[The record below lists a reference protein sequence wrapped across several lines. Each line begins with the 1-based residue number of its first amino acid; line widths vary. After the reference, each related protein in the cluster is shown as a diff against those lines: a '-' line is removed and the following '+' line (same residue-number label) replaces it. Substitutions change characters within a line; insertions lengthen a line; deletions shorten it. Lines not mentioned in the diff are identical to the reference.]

1 MFRGSPIR
9 SSSLARTLI
18 GVGVALAALTLLV
31 LPAGAQPKS
40 DKLQWSARLEGEDVR
55 AGESGR
61 VLVTVVPK
69 EGWHVY
75 AMNQPEGPVSTS
87 FQLDGGPLIEPAG
100 SPIEPTP
107 QRKYDR
113 GFKMEIGYHEGP
125 TTFAVPFRV
134 KPDASGSV
142 RLVVRAT
149 AQACDATSCDIP
161 TTEELTVDLKLAAG
175 AARPERATPSQE
187 APPQPQGHVQPQ
199 PTTPQQGTAEDVDS
213 TTRKIEEARGKGL
226 LAYLW
231 LSFVAGLLALLTPC
245 VWPMIPVTVSFFS
258 KKTEEGAQKNLKM
271 ALAYCLGIM
280 GTFTALGLI
289 VTLAFGAAGL
299 QRFAASPWVNLALA
313 ALFVV
318 LALNLFGVYEIVV
331 PSWMLNK
338 AQAGSQ
344 RSGIAGP
351 IFMGLAFSIT
361 SFTCTVPFVGT
372 ILVAATK
379 GNLWDPILGMLA
391 FSLAFAI
398 PFFLLALFPQ
408 YLASMPR
415 SGTWLTAVKAYMGF
429 LELAAALKFLQSAE
443 IVVQLGWLTRP
454 VFLAVWF
461 AIFVIAGLYLLG
473 WLRLPHGGEPKIG
486 PARRLFGVANLGIA
500 VYLLAAIEGAPLGG
514 LSGFLPPERYPYR
527 ADGPKGASQQAG
539 AIRWIENYE
548 QGLALARQER
558 RALFIN
564 FTGYTCT
571 NCRVMEGEV
580 FPKPEVARRINE
592 FIPVELFTDNG
603 TPENNR
609 NAELRERLT
618 KASTNPTYV
627 ILAPDGKVLKV
638 FQGLA
643 LSDAEFVRFLDEG
656 KREADAWFARQKG

>member
-1 MFRGSPIR
+1 MSQGSLIR
-9 SSSLARTLI
+9 SSARALALI
-18 GVGVALAALTLLV
+18 RLGAVLAALAVLV
-31 LPAGAQPKS
+31 LPAAAQPKS
-40 DKLQWSARLEGEDVR
+40 DKLSWTARLESEDVR
-55 AGESGR
+55 PGEAGR
-61 VLVTVVPK
+61 LLVTVVPK

-87 FQLDGGPLIEPAG
+87 FELDGGPSVEPAG
-100 SPIEPTP
+100 PPIEPKP
-107 QRKYDR
+107 QRKFDR

-134 KPDASGSV
+134 RPDASGPV
-142 RLVVRAT
+142 RLTVRAT

-161 TTEELTVDLKLAAG
+161 TTEELTVELKLASGSPRAERSSPSTEVPIQPPGHVEPKAAAEQG
-175 AARPERATPSQE
+175 AA
-187 APPQPQGHVQPQ
+187 
-199 PTTPQQGTAEDVDS
+199 AEVDS
-213 TTRKIEEARGKGL
+213 TARKIEEARGRGL

-231 LSFVAGLLALLTPC
+231 LSFIAGLLALLTPC

-289 VTLAFGAAGL
+289 VTLLFGAAGL

-313 ALFVV
+313 ALFVA
-318 LALNLFGVYEIVV
+318 LALNLFGVYEIMV

-338 AQAGSQ
+338 AQAGS
-344 RSGIAGP
+344 RKSGIAGP

-461 AIFVIAGLYLLG
+461 AIFAIAGLYLLG
-473 WLRLPHGGEPKIG
+473 WLRLPHGGEPAIG
-486 PARRLFGVANLGIA
+486 PARRLFGVANVGVAI
-500 VYLLAAIEGAPLGG
+500 YLLAAIEGAPMGG

-527 ADGPKGASQQAG
+527 ADSPKGATQHSG
-539 AIRWIENYE
+539 TIRWIETYE
-548 QGLALARQER
+548 EGLATAQKER
-558 RALFIN
+558 RALFVN

-580 FPKPEVARRINE
+580 FPKPEVSRRINQ
-592 FIPVELFTDNG
+592 FVPVELFTDNG

-643 LSDAEFVRFLDEG
+643 LSDAEFIRFLDEG
-656 KREADAWFARQKG
+656 KREADAWFAQQEG

>member
-1 MFRGSPIR
+1 MG
-9 SSSLARTLI
+9 A
-18 GVGVALAALTLLV
+18 VAAALTLLV
-31 LPAGAQPKS
+31 RPALAQPKS
-40 DKLQWSARLEGEDVR
+40 DKLQWTARLETEDVR
-55 AGESGR
+55 PGEAGR
-61 VLVTVVPK
+61 LLLTVTPK

-87 FQLDGGPLIEPAG
+87 FELDGGPSVEPAG
-100 SPIEPTP
+100 SPIEPPP
-107 QRKYDR
+107 QRKFDR

-134 KPDASGSV
+134 KEDASGV
-142 RLVVRAT
+142 IRLLVRAT

-161 TTEELTVDLKLAAG
+161 STEELAVELKLVSG
-175 AARPERATPSQE
+175 PARADRRAPSVE
-187 APPQPQGHVQPQ
+187 VPPQPEGHVAPKAASA
-199 PTTPQQGTAEDVDS
+199 PESAATVDS
-213 TTRKIEEARGKGL
+213 TTQRIEEARGKGL
-226 LAYLW
+226 IAYLW

-258 KKTEEGAQKNLKM
+258 KKTEEGSQKNLRM

-289 VTLAFGAAGL
+289 VTLLFGAAGL

-338 AQAGSQ
+338 AQAGTQ
-344 RSGIAGP
+344 KSGLAGP

-398 PFFLLALFPQ
+398 PFFFLALFPQ

-454 VFLAVWF
+454 VFLAIWF
-461 AIFVIAGLYLLG
+461 AIFAIAALYLLG

-486 PARRLFGVANLGIA
+486 PVRRLLGVANLGIA
-500 VYLLAAIEGAPLGG
+500 VYLLAAIEGAPMGALA
-514 LSGFLPPERYPYR
+514 GFLPPERYPYR
-527 ADGPKGASQQAG
+527 TETAQGAAQPAG
-539 AIRWIENYE
+539 AIRWVEKYE
-548 QGLALARQER
+548 EGLARAREER
-558 RALFIN
+558 KAVFIN

-580 FPKPEVARRINE
+580 FPKPEISRRINQ
-592 FIPVELFTDNG
+592 FVPVELFTDNG

-643 LSDAEFVRFLDEG
+643 LSDAEFIRFLDEG
-656 KREADAWFARQKG
+656 KREADAWFAEARL